1 MFLAGVVCHGGFPV
15 GEAGA
20 FGICGSGFG
29 FLVVFGVYALPPYG
43 HVVHLWGCV
52 RSPESRRYPLNDLS
66 IVLQSPSNVK
76 HY

>member
-1 MFLAGVVCHGGFPV
+1 MGDFRLERPELLASVVVVLAFWGF
-15 GEAGA
+15 
-20 FGICGSGFG
+20 
-29 FLVVFGVYALPPYG
+29 FGVYALSPYG

-52 RSPESRRYPLNDLS
+52 GSPESRQYHLNDLS